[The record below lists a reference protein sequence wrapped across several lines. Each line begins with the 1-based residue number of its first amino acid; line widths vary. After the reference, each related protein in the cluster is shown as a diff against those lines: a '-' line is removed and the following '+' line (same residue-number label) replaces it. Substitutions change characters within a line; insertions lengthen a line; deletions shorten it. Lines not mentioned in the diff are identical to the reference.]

1 LCDKKLHKDEY
12 MSNKDLE
19 DLRFCMTSKK
29 FLVVVDGVSSI
40 ENLETMQLFVSRIP
54 KVIAK
59 AKYL

>member
-1 LCDKKLHKDEY
+1 

-19 DLRFCMTSKK
+19 DLRFCMTSKL
-29 FLVVVDGVSSI
+29 LVVVDDVGSTK
-40 ENLETMQLFVSRIP
+40 NLETLQLFVSRIP

>member
-1 LCDKKLHKDEY
+1 